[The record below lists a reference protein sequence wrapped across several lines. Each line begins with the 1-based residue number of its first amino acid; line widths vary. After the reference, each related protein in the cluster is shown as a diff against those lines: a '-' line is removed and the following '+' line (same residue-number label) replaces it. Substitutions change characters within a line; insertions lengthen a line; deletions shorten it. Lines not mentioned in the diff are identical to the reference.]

1 MYLLIDI
8 KSLHMLQCD
17 LYLIDLQNQI
27 IMLNGMLLEIWVSV
41 IVEKELVL
49 QFVTYLKLVFYG
61 VCNC

>member
-1 MYLLIDI
+1 
-8 KSLHMLQCD
+8 MLQCD

-27 IMLNGMLLEIWVSV
+27 TMLNGMLLEIWVSV
-41 IVEKELVL
+41 SVEKELVL